1 MELKYGWICPLCGK
15 ALSPDT
21 KACLCYKEKKKE
33 DVEKKDSKPEENV
46 KISPWDLSK
55 INDPFPIYK
64 WVKPYNPYEDQPFYT
79 SGSSDPCEGC
89 QNKGNGFCHCTL
101 GIKTTY

>member
-1 MELKYGWICPLCGK
+1 
-15 ALSPDT
+15 
-21 KACLCYKEKKKE
+21 
-33 DVEKKDSKPEENV
+33 
-46 KISPWDLSK
+46 LSK